1 MLFVICIYVPTLNK
15 IYLLTCLDTHWAN
28 PQFSVTLSDRDE
40 DGDNVCSLV
49 IQLMQ
54 KDGRKLKQ
62 FGKKNQHIGFFV
74 YQVQFMYYCRLE
86 HHACLFLNI
95 MYILI
100 LLSSNK
106 FNI

>member
-1 MLFVICIYVPTLNK
+1 VPTLNK

-54 KDGRKLKQ
+54 KDETKLT
-62 FGKKNQHIGFFV
+62 
-74 YQVQFMYYCRLE
+74 
-86 HHACLFLNI
+86 
-95 MYILI
+95 
-100 LLSSNK
+100 
-106 FNI
+106 